1 MSAPAFASLVSV
13 EQYLR
18 DPAYRRCEYV
28 GGRIVRKP
36 MGTKEHGRL
45 QGRCFRMLD
54 EYFDSRPGG
63 YASVE
68 LHCRFLID
76 GEVRFRLPDVCAV
89 LERDDEPESPYLE
102 RAPDLAVEVRSPEDK
117 VSDILLK
124 LDEYFQ
130 AGTRLAWVVLPEEQ
144 AVLVRTADGRLTVAT
159 IDDSLDGGDVLQ
171 GLALPVAE
179 LFR

>member
-45 QGRCFRMLD
+45 KIRMGRKLD
-54 EYFDSRPGG
+54 EHFEGVSGG
-63 YASVE
+63 YASAE
-68 LHCRFLID
+68 MHCRFLID
-76 GEVRFRLPDVCAV
+76 GEVRFRLPDVSAV
-89 LERDDEPESPYLE
+89 VADEDPSSRYLE
-102 RAPDLAVEVRSPEDK
+102 RAPDLAVEIRSPGDR

-124 LDEYFQ
+124 LDEYSQ

-159 IDDSLDGGDVLQ
+159 IDDSLDGGDVLR
-171 GLALPVAE
+171 GLALPVSE